1 MHWLMPA
8 GCQGG
13 CPLLARE
20 CASDV
25 KSMLSRYCTRLDS
38 PSFWGGEVEILI
50 LSKMLRV
57 PIHVMQRAQE
67 AGR

>member
-1 MHWLMPA
+1 M
-8 GCQGG
+8 C
-13 CPLLARE
+13 
-20 CASDV
+20 
-25 KSMLSRYCTRLDS
+25 RYCTRLES

-67 AGR
+67 AGRCKLFAQAT

>member
-1 MHWLMPA
+1 M
-8 GCQGG
+8 
-13 CPLLARE
+13 LARE